1 MRDNSSICNPGI
13 RLRRHALL
21 AMHCC
26 SLGSM
31 IFLVR
36 RLGSHALEFIA
47 ETGRMF
53 LFLASVFAI
62 AVRPPY
68 RLRNI
73 FKQIQFIGVRSLFVI
88 ILTAIFAGMVLA
100 LQGYYTLTR
109 FGAEGLLGPAVALS
123 IIRELG
129 PVLSGLMVTGR
140 AGSALAAELGIMR
153 IREQVDA
160 LEVMGIAPLQFLIAP
175 RIMAG
180 LVSMP
185 ILTVIFDVIGILG
198 GYLVAVQLLEM
209 SSGVYFSG
217 IESAV
222 VMRDIVT
229 GLIKAVSFGLIVTWV
244 CTFKGYY
251 ARRGAEGVSQATTSA
266 VVLSSVLILVCDYFI
281 TSILL

>member
-1 MRDNSSICNPGI
+1 MI
-13 RLRRHALL
+13 LL
-21 AMHCC
+21 
-26 SLGSM
+26 
-31 IFLVR
+31 IR
-36 RLGSHALEFIA
+36 RLGQQAIEFVS
-47 ETGRMF
+47 ETGHMC
-53 LFLASVFAI
+53 LFLISVLANS
-62 AVRPPY
+62 VRPPY
-68 RLRNI
+68 RPKNLLN
-73 FKQIQFIGVRSLFVI
+73 QIHFIGIRSLFVI

-153 IREQVDA
+153 IREQIDA

-175 RIMAG
+175 RIIAG
-180 LVSMP
+180 LIALP

-198 GYLVAVQLLEM
+198 GYLIAVQLLEM

-229 GLIKAVSFGLIVTWV
+229 GLIKSVGFGLIITWV
-244 CTFKGYY
+244 CTYKGYY
-251 ARRGAEGVSQATTSA
+251 AKRGAEGVSQATTSA
-266 VVLSSVLILVCDYFI
+266 VVLSSVFILICDYFI

>member
-1 MRDNSSICNPGI
+1 MIVFI
-13 RLRRHALL
+13 RL
-21 AMHCC
+21 
-26 SLGSM
+26 LGQ
-31 IFLVR
+31 
-36 RLGSHALEFIA
+36 HTLEFIS
-47 ETGRMF
+47 EIGRMF
-53 LFLASVFAI
+53 LFLSAVI
-62 AVRPPY
+62 GHGVRPPY
-68 RLRNI
+68 RIQNI
-73 FKQIQFIGVRSLFVI
+73 LKQIHFIGIRSLFVI

-160 LEVMGIAPLQFLIAP
+160 LEVMGIAPLQFLVAP
-175 RIMAG
+175 RILAG
-180 LVSMP
+180 LIALP
-185 ILTVIFDVIGILG
+185 ILTVIFDVVGIWG

-209 SSGVYFSG
+209 GSGVYFSG

-222 VMRDIVT
+222 VMQDITT
-229 GLIKAVSFGLIVTWV
+229 GLIKAVSFGLIITWV

-251 ARRGAEGVSQATTSA
+251 TKRGAEGVSQATTSA
-266 VVLSSVLILVCDYFI
+266 VVLSSVLILICDYFI

>member
-1 MRDNSSICNPGI
+1 
-13 RLRRHALL
+13 
-21 AMHCC
+21 
-26 SLGSM
+26 
-31 IFLVR
+31 
-36 RLGSHALEFIA
+36 
-47 ETGRMF
+47 MF
-53 LFLASVFAI
+53 LFLASVLAI

-73 FKQIQFIGVRSLFVI
+73 LKQIQFIGVRSLFVI

-175 RIMAG
+175 RIIAG
-180 LVSMP
+180 LLSMP

-229 GLIKAVSFGLIVTWV
+229 GLVKAVSFGLIVTWV

>member
-1 MRDNSSICNPGI
+1 
-13 RLRRHALL
+13 
-21 AMHCC
+21 
-26 SLGSM
+26 
-31 IFLVR
+31 
-36 RLGSHALEFIA
+36 
-47 ETGRMF
+47 MF
-53 LFLASVFAI
+53 LFFFATVGH
-62 AVRPPY
+62 AFRPPY
-68 RLRNI
+68 RLHNI
-73 FKQIQFIGVRSLFVI
+73 LKQIQFIGVRSLFVI
-88 ILTAIFAGMVLA
+88 ILTAVFAGMVLA

-160 LEVMGIAPLQFLIAP
+160 LEVMGIAPMQFLVAP
-175 RIMAG
+175 RMIAG
-180 LVSMP
+180 LVAMP
-185 ILTVIFDVIGILG
+185 VLTVIFDVIGILG

-222 VMRDIVT
+222 VMKDITT

-244 CTFKGYY
+244 CTFKGYH

-266 VVLSSVLILVCDYFI
+266 VVQSSVLILVCDYFI